1 VPFGFAVQTDLLPIE
16 GLTSRSNTIRP
27 FVRVVAPAAP
37 ENSSTHMQAVMASP
51 PAATRCRTI
60 GRSYARASSASR
72 AGRWAARVLRNTLRT
87 AVSHHRVHPRRLSE
101 PLCAELRRPLEC
113 LEVDVDQP
121 ETVAVAVDPLEVV
134 LGAPVEVAVDRHTVR
149 GCVLELVEACP

>member
-1 VPFGFAVQTDLLPIE
+1 LMTAVPILPSLVGYGMTSVLPSGEKSPQQLTGLTGRSFRAPVPLGFAVQTDLLPIE

-37 ENSSTHMQAVMASP
+37 ENSTTPMQAVMASP

-113 LEVDVDQP
+113 LEV
-121 ETVAVAVDPLEVV
+121 
-134 LGAPVEVAVDRHTVR
+134 
-149 GCVLELVEACP
+149 